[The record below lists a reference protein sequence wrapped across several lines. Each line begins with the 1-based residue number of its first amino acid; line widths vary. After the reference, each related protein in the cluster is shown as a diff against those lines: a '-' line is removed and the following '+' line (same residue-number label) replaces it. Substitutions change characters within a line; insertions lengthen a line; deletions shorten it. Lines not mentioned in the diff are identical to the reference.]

1 MADLIPASAMAK
13 LREIDQRAMP
23 STCRVLRRE
32 LGTSSGGRSAPSAEV
47 EVAEVACRLEPS
59 GLRPEEAEA
68 LGRLAEETHGTLSLP
83 LGTDVQS
90 EDRIEVTTGADVD
103 TFEVVGDPWPGSY
116 STSLSVVVQ
125 REG

>member
-1 MADLIPASAMAK
+1 MALLSPGLLTK
-13 LREIDQRAMP
+13 LQALDVSGMP
-23 STCRVLRRE
+23 STCRVLRRVST
-32 LGTSSGGRSAPSAEV
+32 TSSGGRTSYGAETVVATAP
-47 EVAEVACRLEPS
+47 CRLAAR

-68 LGRLAEETHGTLSLP
+68 LGRLAEETHGDLSLP

-90 EDRIEVTTGADVD
+90 EDRIEVTTGAITE
-103 TFEVVGDPWPGSY
+103 TFEVVGDPWPASY